1 MRDKLGVDRAG
12 TGCVR
17 VVGHQIASQMADDAA
32 KLHVLGSTPHKL
44 PGDGHSMAV
53 HQPMSGDN
61 KWQRYRD
68 IVVLEADGVV
78 VLLLPCRTSMK
89 VFKSVR

>member
-1 MRDKLGVDRAG
+1 
-12 TGCVR
+12 
-17 VVGHQIASQMADDAA
+17 MADDAA
-32 KLHVLGSTPHKL
+32 KFHVLGSTPHKL

-53 HQPMSGDN
+53 HSCTSGDS

-68 IVVLEADGVV
+68 IVVLETDGVA
-78 VLLLPCRTSMK
+78 VLLLPCRTSIK